1 MHPNV
6 NIAAIAD
13 DTYLNGEGE
22 RDGAVFDCFADKRTE
37 ARKINL
43 ESKLRKVGVFS
54 PRADLSLAPPDLP
67 GSPHYGDGARL
78 DYIKVAGTLVG
89 DPAVTSPVLCAII
102 SKRLSNLATI
112 TCLRD
117 DLHTVNVAQLQS
129 NLLRLCA
136 SATLAPWASAPSSA
150 VTTPLHLSASAFAAR
165 AIIASRPPVRRL
177 DASPHTRGAERLPS
191 SGLAGLH
198 RHLSTA

>member
-102 SKRLSNLATI
+102 SKRLSNLATMAR
-112 TCLRD
+112 LRD
-117 DLHTVNVAQLQS
+117 DLHTINVARRVVLEQGHI
-129 NLLRLCA
+129 LRVEEEL
-136 SATLAPWASAPSSA
+136 
-150 VTTPLHLSASAFAAR
+150 VHRGEVAFG
-165 AIIASRPPVRRL
+165 VRRVPVVL
-177 DASPHTRGAERLPS
+177 DGFPICIGDV
-191 SGLAGLH
+191 
-198 RHLSTA
+198 